1 MNIYTVTIPDAQSI
15 TNANGD
21 YVILECTCADDVPIT
36 VLGWEL
42 DVLSELGEAQEEN
55 LRIKI
60 GRGYATTGNGTAT
73 TARPLDPA
81 TAAAVGTYEVAG
93 STPTSA
99 GTEILLGTLGLSVR
113 PGTGSQMGPLP
124 DGFGFKTNQTA
135 GLLSIIL
142 TTAVT
147 DDLTLSGFFWVG
159 EG

>member
-1 MNIYTVTIPDAQSI
+1 MNIYTLTIPDASSI

-21 YVILECTCADDVPIT
+21 YAILEITAADDVPVTI
-36 VLGWEL
+36 LGWEL

-73 TARPLDPA
+73 TPRPCDPV
-81 TAAAVGTYEVAG
+81 TAAAAGTYELIG
-93 STPTSA
+93 STPPSA
-99 GTEILLGTLGLSVR
+99 GTELLLGTFGLSVR
-113 PGTGSQMGPLP
+113 PGTGSMMGPLP
-124 DGFGFKTNQTA
+124 DGFGFRTTQAA
-135 GLLSIIL
+135 GLLAVIL